1 MHAKAKPPKARK
13 DAHMNGKGIFESQPT
28 HDIDIKCFKYL
39 EKGHIASQCLN
50 RRVMLTRGN
59 EEVKSKSEKM
69 PHLEDCSNE
78 DIAYPIEEEAFV
90 IMRTLNMQIEED
102 DVDQ

>member
-1 MHAKAKPPKARK
+1 
-13 DAHMNGKGIFESQPT
+13 
-28 HDIDIKCFKYL
+28 
-39 EKGHIASQCLN
+39 
-50 RRVMLTRGN
+50 MLTRGN

-69 PHLEDCSNE
+69 PHLEDCSDE